1 LVMGIPEKIKQIEE
15 EMARTQINKATERHL
30 GLLRAK
36 KAKLQRELEEQVLRA
51 TGKASG
57 DDGYAVKK
65 TGDATVVLIGL
76 PSVGKSTILN
86 KITNAKSK
94 VGAYDFTTL
103 TVVPGL
109 MEYRGAKIQVLDL
122 PGIIAGAA
130 QGKGLGKRVL
140 SVARNADLILLTLDV
155 FQPNVKPLLI
165 KELHEIGI
173 RPDQKPPNIVIE
185 KTSTGGI
192 SVIAQVPLTKIRK
205 DTIKDILSV
214 YGMHNA
220 RVMIREDINDEQ
232 LLDVILG
239 NRVYIPTFAV
249 LNKVDMIDSES
260 LRKLR
265 EGLGYYVLPIAAESG
280 LNIDELREQLYQK
293 LEFIRIYM
301 RPKGGETDYKEPLIV
316 RAGYT
321 IGDVC
326 DVLHKAL
333 RSEFKYAQVWGK
345 SVRCGGQKVGL
356 QHKLQDE
363 DVLTFVTK

>member
-1 LVMGIPEKIKQIEE
+1 MGIPEKIKQIEE

-140 SVARNADLILLTLDV
+140 SVARNADLILITLDV
-155 FQPNVKPLLI
+155 FQPNVKPLLF

-185 KTSTGGI
+185 KTATGGI

-220 RVMIREDINDEQ
+220 RVMLREDINDEQ

-239 NRVYIPTFAV
+239 NRVYIPTFTV
-249 LNKVDMIDSES
+249 LNKVDMIDAES
-260 LRKLR
+260 LRKVR

-280 LNIDELREQLYQK
+280 FNIDELREQLYQK
-293 LEFIRIYM
+293 LQFIRIYM

-321 IGDVC
+321 VGDVC
-326 DVLHKAL
+326 DTLHKAL

-345 SVRCGGQKVGL
+345 SVRFGSQKVGL
-356 QHKLQDE
+356 QHKLMDE